1 MKRLPLLLLLVIAV
15 GFLSCSEDE
24 GPTGPVMTAP
34 DSLTAVALSESQV
47 YLEWIDTTPFELGY
61 RVQRALSGSVSWN
74 LVTDSLEM
82 NANNYTDSGLEE
94 GTVYNYRVKAFN
106 ARGETEPSNV
116 VEITTLAAAPSGLVA
131 EQDSSNFTSVNLT
144 WIDESGKETGF
155 QIQRKQGRNGE
166 YEIIGETDA
175 DSTSFLDEGLEPN
188 ALYFYQVRAMIDVL
202 GSHWSNEDWARTN
215 VLTPLPPSNLEAEAT
230 SPNTIRLRWNDNA
243 IDNDGF
249 ILERSLDEES
259 GWAAIATL
267 EDVEAHVDGNLYDE
281 TTYYYRLAAYNSYGN
296 SDYSNV
302 ASATTPAGP
311 PLAPS

>member
-116 VEITTLAAAPSGLVA
+116 VEITTLAAAL
-131 EQDSSNFTSVNLT
+131 FMF
-144 WIDESGKETGF
+144 W
-155 QIQRKQGRNGE
+155 
-166 YEIIGETDA
+166 
-175 DSTSFLDEGLEPN
+175 N
-188 ALYFYQVRAMIDVL
+188 ALY
-202 GSHWSNEDWARTN
+202 SH
-215 VLTPLPPSNLEAEAT
+215 
-230 SPNTIRLRWNDNA
+230 
-243 IDNDGF
+243 
-249 ILERSLDEES
+249 
-259 GWAAIATL
+259 
-267 EDVEAHVDGNLYDE
+267 
-281 TTYYYRLAAYNSYGN
+281 
-296 SDYSNV
+296 
-302 ASATTPAGP
+302 
-311 PLAPS
+311 